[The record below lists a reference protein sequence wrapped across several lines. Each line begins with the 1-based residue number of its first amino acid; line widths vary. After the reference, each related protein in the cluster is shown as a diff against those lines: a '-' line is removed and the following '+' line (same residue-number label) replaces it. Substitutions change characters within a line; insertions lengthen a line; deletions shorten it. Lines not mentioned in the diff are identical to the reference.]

1 MSECTAPS
9 ILDCC
14 LSDLNMIK
22 DSANL
27 IRVINYYHFNR
38 CSEKDCGYSFF
49 VRGLNTIY
57 DELEK
62 EKSED
67 ITRLKFYCIMR
78 TELFIKSRI
87 YIHKLAEIEKKRL
100 ALEKEFQKVL
110 SAWNKKRDT
119 MPSPDLHHGQ

>member
-14 LSDLNMIK
+14 LFDLNMIK

-67 ITRLKFYCIMR
+67 ITRLKFFCIMR

-87 YIHKLAEIEKKRL
+87 YIHKLAEIEKKNTSARKRIPKGIISM
-100 ALEKEFQKVL
+100 EQKTRYDAV
-110 SAWNKKRDT
+110 
-119 MPSPDLHHGQ
+119 P

>member
-14 LSDLNMIK
+14 LFDLNMIK

-67 ITRLKFYCIMR
+67 ITRLKFFCIMR
-78 TELFIKSRI
+78 TEL
-87 YIHKLAEIEKKRL
+87 YIHKLAEIEKKKTSARKRIPKGIISM
-100 ALEKEFQKVL
+100 EQKTRYDAV
-110 SAWNKKRDT
+110 
-119 MPSPDLHHGQ
+119 P

>member
-14 LSDLNMIK
+14 LFDLNMIK

-67 ITRLKFYCIMR
+67 ITRLKFFCIMR

-87 YIHKLAEIEKKRL
+87 YIHKLAEIEKKKTSARKRIPKGIISM
-100 ALEKEFQKVL
+100 EQKTRYDAV
-110 SAWNKKRDT
+110 
-119 MPSPDLHHGQ
+119 P

>member
-67 ITRLKFYCIMR
+67 ITRLKFFCIMR

-87 YIHKLAEIEKKRL
+87 YIHKLAEIEKKNTSARKRIPKGIISM
-100 ALEKEFQKVL
+100 EQKTRYDAV
-110 SAWNKKRDT
+110 
-119 MPSPDLHHGQ
+119 P